1 VEIAVT
7 ILRELG
13 ENIALAKDLVFNAI
27 DFDFASA
34 VLAENHLVPNADAQR
49 RADTVIEQ
57 FAWSDGD
64 DFAPL
69 WLLFGAI
76 RQKDTTGS
84 GFFGFE
90 RLDNDTI
97 IERTDVYF
105 CHINHL

>member
-1 VEIAVT
+1 MT
-7 ILRELG
+7 KLRELG
-13 ENIALAKDLVFNAI
+13 ENIALAKDLVFDAI

-34 VLAENHLVPNADAQR
+34 VLAEDDLVANADAQGG
-49 RADTVIEQ
+49 ADTIIEQ
-57 FAWSDGD
+57 FAWPDGD

-69 WLLFGAI
+69 WLFLGAVW
-76 RQKDTTGS
+76 QKDTTGG

-105 CHINHL
+105 GHINHL